1 MKNSKKI
8 FGLVALM
15 ILCGTGE
22 IKAYEEVIPNRY
34 KGLWKRIKD
43 ENITLNGE
51 THNKEYVNGGLML
64 RIEGNSNVSIKNGL
78 KFDIKSSIPNEIV
91 DDRDT
96 SNVIDGIK
104 IVGTDSGAPT
114 IKGDSLNIKMETT
127 SLDASNLLPDTLRVE
142 NGANINIKNVNIDI
156 KTNSPLGNAYILQGM
171 TLFGDGDIEIIDEDG
186 NRKKIYRAYPDREI
200 NFITE
205 NTTINLVN
213 NSIHDNGV
221 LTGLIIGRE
230 VGKKA
235 TEKAYFESS
244 KTLNINLID
253 NNMTLDKDK
262 FSVFTALKVI
272 GEDSKI
278 VLNNSNIKVKTKTEG
293 KLSYKDKEYK
303 EDEFNYINEVIS
315 IGDNN
320 YIFNGEKD
328 NTQEKLDAVS
338 KRKSGTLESK
348 GKMIV
353 DSTEAPNLPT
363 ISMHG
368 IEAELKA
375 NFKDSSSE
383 IKSGNTAIKY
393 YGKLVEYSVN
403 GKDQT
408 VSFKNAKISSNSTNN
423 SVYLIDVDENVNNAK
438 FNLTGKDSLAQADNG
453 KLLFVRGNGNTA
465 SDITL
470 NITNGATIVGEVD
483 RAVDGQPKIILDG
496 GAKWK
501 LDKNKSTRSSIKTL
515 EIKNSSILDAS
526 DESNQNYAIK
536 VFEKAPE
543 DSSIVNDGGIITLVN
558 SKYNDT
564 LNILGNYEGKNNAQ
578 IKMNTLWN
586 NGGNAS
592 GANSQSDKVEIT
604 GLATGTTRII
614 PVSATDNTKENIID
628 GSIQKVAGEINT
640 VPVVIANKN
649 TKAGVFVGKAQ
660 TTGAGEVQLTSRIN
674 SSGERE
680 FYWTLNAANTDG
692 TSSTISSTPQVTPT
706 KVVDADAQENL
717 NQSQN
722 QGAINEKPEFIPIF
736 AAVTPAYV
744 NISKV
749 NRDLGYTTIA
759 TLHERRG
766 ENDIKSSNTAQAWA
780 RVIGKKAK
788 DYGKN
793 RFSFESD
800 IYGVQAGYDFSV
812 KTDESGKRNT
822 GVYFSNL
829 TASTDFFDK
838 YRAENGMIVADKYT
852 GKVKT
857 RDFSL
862 GATTTKYYSNGLYL
876 DLVGQVS
883 FIKNK
888 FNSRSDV
895 QAKQNGK
902 AIVLSAETGRTHKI
916 TENFTLEPQIQLIY
930 QNLKLKDFSDGLREV
945 HYGADSA
952 FRGRIG
958 LRGTFNKDKATEST
972 SFYTL
977 ANIWHD
983 FNGNIKANIGQDK
996 VEEKYAKNM
1005 GEIGLGIQIPVT
1017 KTAYVY
1023 SDVRYEKE
1031 LRSDVK
1037 HKGYR
1042 GTFGF
1047 KYSF

>member
-1 MKNSKKI
+1 MKKSKKI
-8 FGLVALM
+8 LGLMAL
-15 ILCGTGE
+15 ITLCGTAE
-22 IKAYEEVIPNRY
+22 LKAAV
-34 KGLWKRIKD
+34 
-43 ENITLNGE
+43 
-51 THNKEYVNGGLML
+51 
-64 RIEGNSNVSIKNGL
+64 
-78 KFDIKSSIPNEIV
+78 PNEIV
-91 DDRDT
+91 IDKNHPTTQLQDYNYKGTEGVPDQIYRITDNVKPTANEIKVNVEAPRTFNADPNTNDDMAVFDIYG
-96 SNVIDGIK
+96 SDDGKPAVNIK
-104 IVGTDSGAPT
+104 KASLNLKNTDSTTNPTGTQALSVDLGASYVGEEFNAN
-114 IKGDSLNIKMETT
+114 IEGKGDSVTSIYYYDGIYVGGSDRDLSSQVNSKVNI
-127 SLDASNLLPDTLRVE
+127 DT
-142 NGANINIKNVNIDI
+142 VNIDI
-156 KTNSPLGNAYILQGM
+156 KNTSPQG
-171 TLFGDGDIEIIDEDG
+171 
-186 NRKKIYRAYPDREI
+186 
-200 NFITE
+200 
-205 NTTINLVN
+205 NTTAEISGYIV
-213 NSIHDNGV
+213 GV
-221 LTGLIIGRE
+221 
-230 VGKKA
+230 KA
-235 TEKAYFESS
+235 DSTEKDKGEFVSS
-244 KTLNINLID
+244 KNVNINLTDKNTVD
-253 NNMTLDKDK
+253 N
-262 FSVFTALKVI
+262 SVLVGIRVT
-272 GEDSKI
+272 GEGAKAT
-278 VLNNSNIKVKTKTEG
+278 LNNSNIILKGNASVK
-293 KLSYKDKEYK
+293 
-303 EDEFNYINEVIS
+303 
-315 IGDNN
+315 DNN
-320 YIFNGEKD
+320 PKINGALVIGSNIEILHDDHDIDIATK
-328 NTQEKLDAVS
+328 N
-338 KRKSGTLESK
+338 SGLIESK
-348 GKMIV
+348 GKMILN
-353 DSTEAPNLPT
+353 TEEAKNIPT
-363 ISMHG
+363 IAMLG
-368 IEAELKA
+368 IDSELKA
-375 NFKDSSSE
+375 DFENSSAE

-393 YGKLVEYSVN
+393 WGKTFTNDPHSVE
-403 GKDQT
+403 GKNQT
-408 VSFKNAKISSNSTNN
+408 VSLKNAKISSNSTNN

-453 KLLFVRGNGNTA
+453 KLLFLRGN
-465 SDITL
+465 SDIKVNVTD
-470 NITNGATIVGEVD
+470 GAKIVGEINRSSSGEARVT
-483 RAVDGQPKIILDG
+483 
-496 GAKWK
+496 
-501 LDKNKSTRSSIKTL
+501 LDKNAVWKIDKENSDESSVAEL
-515 EIKNSSILDAS
+515 NIKNGSILDLTEEIS
-526 DESNQNYAIK
+526 VPLPPGKSHYGYELKLFDKNG
-536 VFEKAPE
+536 
-543 DSSIVNDGGIITLVN
+543 DGTLTNDGGTINLAN
-558 SKYNDT
+558 KKYSDQ
-564 LNILGNYEGKNNAQ
+564 LSILGDYTGKNNAQ

-586 NGGNAS
+586 KGGDENGKNSESDIVVIGGSAS
-592 GANSQSDKVEIT
+592 
-604 GLATGTTRII
+604 GTTRVI
-614 PVSATDNTKENIID
+614 PVSVNGKENLID
-628 GSIQKVAGEINT
+628 GSVEKVAKEINT

-649 TKAGVFVGKAQ
+649 TKAGTFVGKAQ
-660 TTGAGEVQLTSRIN
+660 TTGAGEVQLTSKIGKDGYRN
-674 SSGERE
+674 
-680 FYWTLNAANTDG
+680 FYWTLNANNSDG
-692 TSSTISSTPQVTPT
+692 SSSNIESNPESNSFN
-706 KVVDADAQENL
+706 QE
-717 NQSQN
+717 
-722 QGAINEKPEFIPIF
+722 GAINEKPEFIPIF

-862 GATTTKYYSNGLYL
+862 GVTTTKYYSNGLYL

-916 TENFTLEPQIQLIY
+916 TENFTLEPQVQLIY
-930 QNLKLKDFSDGLREV
+930 QNLKLKDFNDGLREV
-945 HYGADSA
+945 HYGHDSA
-952 FRGRIG
+952 FKGRIG

-983 FNGNIKANIGQDK
+983 FNGNIKANIGQDR

-1031 LRSDVK
+1031 LRSDAK

>member
-1 MKNSKKI
+1 MKKSKKI
-8 FGLVALM
+8 LGLMAL
-15 ILCGTGE
+15 ITLCGTVELKAAVPNGIVIDKNHPTTQLQDYNYKGPDDEPDPIYKITDNVKVTADE
-22 IKAYEEVIPNRY
+22 IKVNVEAPAKFKGALAGEANMNVFEIYGSNDGNPVVNIKKTIINLKNTDSITPLVTMNALDVKLGASYTGEKLDINAQGKESDTIKIYNY
-34 KGLWKRIKD
+34 KGICVGGGKD
-43 ENITLNGE
+43 DHISSQ
-51 THNKEYVNGGLML
+51 VNSKVNM
-64 RIEGNSNVSIKNGL
+64 
-78 KFDIKSSIPNEIV
+78 
-91 DDRDT
+91 DT
-96 SNVIDGIK
+96 
-104 IVGTDSGAPT
+104 
-114 IKGDSLNIKMETT
+114 
-127 SLDASNLLPDTLRVE
+127 
-142 NGANINIKNVNIDI
+142 VNIDI
-156 KTNSPLGNAYILQGM
+156 KNTSPQG
-171 TLFGDGDIEIIDEDG
+171 
-186 NRKKIYRAYPDREI
+186 I
-200 NFITE
+200 NIAGE
-205 NTTINLVN
+205 V
-213 NSIHDNGV
+213 SGY
-221 LTGLIIGRE
+221 IIGVK
-230 VGKKA
+230 VGSSEKDKA
-235 TEKAYFESS
+235 EFISNKDV
-244 KTLNINLID
+244 NINLS
-253 NNMTLDKDK
+253 DKNIVEN
-262 FSVFTALKVI
+262 SVLAGIEVT
-272 GEDSKI
+272 GEGSKAT
-278 VLNNSNIKVKTKTEG
+278 LNNSNIVLKGNASVKNNNSKINGALVIGSNIESLHDNHDIATK
-293 KLSYKDKEYK
+293 
-303 EDEFNYINEVIS
+303 
-315 IGDNN
+315 
-320 YIFNGEKD
+320 
-328 NTQEKLDAVS
+328 
-338 KRKSGTLESK
+338 KSGLIESK
-348 GKMIV
+348 GKMILNTEEAKNIPTV
-353 DSTEAPNLPT
+353 AMLGIDS
-363 ISMHG
+363 
-368 IEAELKA
+368 ELKA
-375 NFKDSSSE
+375 DFENSSAE

-393 YGKLVEYSVN
+393 WGKTFENDPHSVE
-403 GKDQT
+403 GKNQT
-408 VSFKNAKISSNSTNN
+408 VSLKNAKISSKSTDRNN
-423 SVYLIDVDENVNNAK
+423 YLIDVDANVRNAAL
-438 FNLTGKDSLAQADNG
+438 NLSGKNTLAKADNG
-453 KLLFVRGNGNTA
+453 KLLYIRGNGASA
-465 SDITL
+465 SDIRVNVTD
-470 NITNGATIVGEVD
+470 GAKIVGEINRSFSGEARVT
-483 RAVDGQPKIILDG
+483 
-496 GAKWK
+496 
-501 LDKNKSTRSSIKTL
+501 LDKNAVWKIDKEKSYGSYVAEL
-515 EIKNSSILDAS
+515 NIKNGSILDLTEEISVPLPAGETHY
-526 DESNQNYAIK
+526 DYELK
-536 VFEKAPE
+536 VFDKNG
-543 DSSIVNDGGIITLVN
+543 DGTLTNDGGIINLAN
-558 SKYNDT
+558 KKYSDQ
-564 LNILGNYEGKNNAQ
+564 LSIWGNYTGKNNAQ

-586 NGGNAS
+586 KGGDENGK
-592 GANSQSDKVEIT
+592 NSESDIVVI
-604 GLATGTTRII
+604 GGSAGGTTRVI
-614 PVSATDNTKENIID
+614 PVSVNGKENLID
-628 GSIQKVAGEINT
+628 GSVEKVAKEINT
-640 VPVVIANKN
+640 VTVVKVLEDVD
-649 TKAGVFVGKAQ
+649 KSAGAFVGKAR
-660 TTGAGEVQLTSRIN
+660 TTGAGEVQLTSKI
-674 SSGERE
+674 GEDGYRN
-680 FYWTLNAANTDG
+680 FYWTLNATNADG
-692 TSSTISSTPQVTPT
+692 SSSNIESNPESNSSN
-706 KVVDADAQENL
+706 QE
-717 NQSQN
+717 
-722 QGAINEKPEFIPIF
+722 GAINEKPEFIPIF

-744 NISKV
+744 NIPKV

-780 RVIGKKAK
+780 RVIGKKTK
-788 DYGKN
+788 DYGKS

-983 FNGNIKANIGQDK
+983 FNGNIKANIGQDR

-1031 LRSDVK
+1031 LRSDAK

-1047 KYSF
+1047 KYNF

>member
-1 MKNSKKI
+1 MNLLI
-8 FGLVALM
+8 INNGC
-15 ILCGTGE
+15 ILDLTEEISGPLQPGE
-22 IKAYEEVIPNRY
+22 SHYAYELKVF
-34 KGLWKRIKD
+34 D
-43 ENITLNGE
+43 
-51 THNKEYVNGGLML
+51 
-64 RIEGNSNVSIKNGL
+64 KNGYGTL
-78 KFDIKSSIPNEIV
+78 TN
-91 DDRDT
+91 
-96 SNVIDGIK
+96 DG
-104 IVGTDSGAPT
+104 G
-114 IKGDSLNIKMETT
+114 
-127 SLDASNLLPDTLRVE
+127 
-142 NGANINIKNVNIDI
+142 
-156 KTNSPLGNAYILQGM
+156 
-171 TLFGDGDIEIIDEDG
+171 
-186 NRKKIYRAYPDREI
+186 
-200 NFITE
+200 
-205 NTTINLVN
+205 TINLAN
-213 NSIHDNGV
+213 KKYSDQLSI
-221 LTGLIIGRE
+221 
-230 VGKKA
+230 
-235 TEKAYFESS
+235 
-244 KTLNINLID
+244 
-253 NNMTLDKDK
+253 
-262 FSVFTALKVI
+262 
-272 GEDSKI
+272 
-278 VLNNSNIKVKTKTEG
+278 
-293 KLSYKDKEYK
+293 
-303 EDEFNYINEVIS
+303 
-315 IGDNN
+315 
-320 YIFNGEKD
+320 
-328 NTQEKLDAVS
+328 
-338 KRKSGTLESK
+338 
-348 GKMIV
+348 
-353 DSTEAPNLPT
+353 
-363 ISMHG
+363 
-368 IEAELKA
+368 
-375 NFKDSSSE
+375 
-383 IKSGNTAIKY
+383 
-393 YGKLVEYSVN
+393 
-403 GKDQT
+403 
-408 VSFKNAKISSNSTNN
+408 
-423 SVYLIDVDENVNNAK
+423 
-438 FNLTGKDSLAQADNG
+438 
-453 KLLFVRGNGNTA
+453 
-465 SDITL
+465 
-470 NITNGATIVGEVD
+470 
-483 RAVDGQPKIILDG
+483 
-496 GAKWK
+496 W
-501 LDKNKSTRSSIKTL
+501 
-515 EIKNSSILDAS
+515 
-526 DESNQNYAIK
+526 
-536 VFEKAPE
+536 
-543 DSSIVNDGGIITLVN
+543 
-558 SKYNDT
+558 
-564 LNILGNYEGKNNAQ
+564 GNYTGKNNAQ

-586 NGGNAS
+586 KGGDENGKNSESDIVVIGGSAS
-592 GANSQSDKVEIT
+592 
-604 GLATGTTRII
+604 GTTRVI
-614 PVSATDNTKENIID
+614 PVSVNGKENLID
-628 GSIQKVAGEINT
+628 GSVEKVAKEINT
-640 VPVVIANKN
+640 VTVVKVLEDVD
-649 TKAGVFVGKAQ
+649 KSAGAFVGKAQ
-660 TTGAGEVQLTSRIN
+660 TTGAGEVQLTSKIGKDGSRN
-674 SSGERE
+674 
-680 FYWTLNAANTDG
+680 FYWTLNATNADG
-692 TSSTISSTPQVTPT
+692 SSSNIESNPESNSSN
-706 KVVDADAQENL
+706 QE
-717 NQSQN
+717 
-722 QGAINEKPEFIPIF
+722 GAINEKPEFIPIF

-983 FNGNIKANIGQDK
+983 FNGNIKANIGEDR

-1031 LRSDVK
+1031 LRSDAK